1 MDAIIE
7 EVISPVRN
15 WKAFANEIGI
25 TRAEQELMEPAF
37 RYL

>member
-7 EVISPVRN
+7 EVIAPVRN
-15 WKAFANEIGI
+15 WKAIANEIGI
-25 TRAEQELMEPAF
+25 ARAEQEFMEPAF

>member
-7 EVISPVRN
+7 EVISIVRN
-15 WKAFANEIGI
+15 WKATANEIGI
-25 TRAEQELMEPAF
+25 PRAEQELMEPAF